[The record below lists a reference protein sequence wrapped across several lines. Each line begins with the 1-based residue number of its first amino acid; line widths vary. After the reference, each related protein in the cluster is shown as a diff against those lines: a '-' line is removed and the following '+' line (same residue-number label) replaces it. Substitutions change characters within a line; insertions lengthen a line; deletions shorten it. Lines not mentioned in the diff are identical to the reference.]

1 MKTVYIPKGET
12 VHYESLTTEH
22 LVVHGRLHVTYGVK
36 AQSITGSGVIDASS
50 INADTVCIDDV
61 ESGTVICKRLT
72 AKRVQAPEVFA
83 SESAAVSCFLSAAY
97 VETGK
102 LTAAIS
108 EVDEVVAQEVV
119 NLTPKKRTLFGTL
132 FASMLR
138 SFWTALTAPG
148 QKAEVLDAEFV
159 PAQEDHTE
167 TVQNEGSA
175 EFSASDQSVPEVEE
189 KQEDVVDEELN
200 RIVGLFK
207 LSREQ
212 GYTLKLI
219 PGTPEENAPAAN
231 PQPKQGNSQPTPAS
245 APQRADRPT
254 TRSDSQQTQP
264 VQQSRAAAS
273 RTVPF
278 TPPQSAARQR
288 TDCYVVLSTKVQ
300 GGMSGS
306 STLVTLRAP
315 DGKQIPAFARGARPE
330 LSAGTVLSNVKITMR
345 QQDTVAFYVLESYE
359 IVPQEDRAA

>member
-1 MKTVYIPKGET
+1 M
-12 VHYESLTTEH
+12 
-22 LVVHGRLHVTYGVK
+22 
-36 AQSITGSGVIDASS
+36 
-50 INADTVCIDDV
+50 
-61 ESGTVICKRLT
+61 
-72 AKRVQAPEVFA
+72 FA

-159 PAQEDHTE
+159 PAQEGHTE
-167 TVQNEGSA
+167 TVQSEGSA

-219 PGTPEENAPAAN
+219 PGTPEENAPVFDFENERILRPAA
-231 PQPKQGNSQPTPAS
+231 
-245 APQRADRPT
+245 
-254 TRSDSQQTQP
+254 
-264 VQQSRAAAS
+264 
-273 RTVPF
+273 
-278 TPPQSAARQR
+278 
-288 TDCYVVLSTKVQ
+288 
-300 GGMSGS
+300 
-306 STLVTLRAP
+306 
-315 DGKQIPAFARGARPE
+315 
-330 LSAGTVLSNVKITMR
+330 
-345 QQDTVAFYVLESYE
+345 
-359 IVPQEDRAA
+359 

>member
-12 VHYESLTTEH
+12 VHYESLATEH

-36 AQSITGSGVIDASS
+36 AQSITGSGVIDAGS

-61 ESGTVICKRLT
+61 ESGTVICKRLI

-119 NLTPKKRTLFGTL
+119 NLTPKKRTILIDGNKVIVR
-132 FASMLR
+132 R

-159 PAQEDHTE
+159 PAQEGHTE
-167 TVQNEGSA
+167 TVQSEGSA

-189 KQEDVVDEELN
+189 KQEETVDEELN

-212 GYTLKLI
+212 GYTLKLV
-219 PGTPEENAPAAN
+219 PGTPEENAPVFDFENERILRPAA
-231 PQPKQGNSQPTPAS
+231 
-245 APQRADRPT
+245 
-254 TRSDSQQTQP
+254 
-264 VQQSRAAAS
+264 
-273 RTVPF
+273 
-278 TPPQSAARQR
+278 
-288 TDCYVVLSTKVQ
+288 
-300 GGMSGS
+300 
-306 STLVTLRAP
+306 
-315 DGKQIPAFARGARPE
+315 
-330 LSAGTVLSNVKITMR
+330 
-345 QQDTVAFYVLESYE
+345 
-359 IVPQEDRAA
+359 

>member
-22 LVVHGRLHVTYGVK
+22 LVVHGRLRVTYGVK

-61 ESGTVICKRLT
+61 ESGTVICKRLI

-200 RIVGLFK
+200 RIVGLHQA
-207 LSREQ
+207 L
-212 GYTLKLI
+212 G
-219 PGTPEENAPAAN
+219 
-231 PQPKQGNSQPTPAS
+231 
-245 APQRADRPT
+245 
-254 TRSDSQQTQP
+254 
-264 VQQSRAAAS
+264 
-273 RTVPF
+273 
-278 TPPQSAARQR
+278 
-288 TDCYVVLSTKVQ
+288 
-300 GGMSGS
+300 
-306 STLVTLRAP
+306 P
-315 DGKQIPAFARGARPE
+315 DGAVCPTMYLIYIADYARLYPLRDLPAPVE
-330 LSAGTVLSNVKITMR
+330 
-345 QQDTVAFYVLESYE
+345 
-359 IVPQEDRAA
+359 

>member
-12 VHYESLTTEH
+12 VHYESLATEH

-36 AQSITGSGVIDASS
+36 AQSITGSGVIDAGS

-61 ESGTVICKRLT
+61 ESGTVICKRLI

-175 EFSASDQSVPEVEE
+175 EFSASDQSAPEVEE
-189 KQEDVVDEELN
+189 KQEETVDEELN
-200 RIVGLFK
+200 RNEVNYLAFSEISEGYHDELYGYLEEQGWLNEYKQGKTTVPYKKISANGTT
-207 LSREQ
+207 REQ
-212 GYTLKLI
+212 QICMTEYIRHQIHHPENTYNARFNDSQLRRSIEDMRAFVTSKAQ
-219 PGTPEENAPAAN
+219 TPE
-231 PQPKQGNSQPTPAS
+231 
-245 APQRADRPT
+245 T
-254 TRSDSQQTQP
+254 T
-264 VQQSRAAAS
+264 
-273 RTVPF
+273 
-278 TPPQSAARQR
+278 
-288 TDCYVVLSTKVQ
+288 
-300 GGMSGS
+300 
-306 STLVTLRAP
+306 
-315 DGKQIPAFARGARPE
+315 
-330 LSAGTVLSNVKITMR
+330 
-345 QQDTVAFYVLESYE
+345 
-359 IVPQEDRAA
+359 

>member
-1 MKTVYIPKGET
+1 MDNIFPLYIKREEYLDKQLEKLGLSVEDI
-12 VHYESLTTEH
+12 S
-22 LVVHGRLHVTYGVK
+22 LVVCSHMHWDH
-36 AQSITGSGVIDASS
+36 SGGLCFFAEKKTPQKVLTSREDYVFGAMQTLAPYRVAEDCAYFRENYLFKNLDISFVEEDDTLCEGIDMILLQGHTPA
-50 INADTVCIDDV
+50 VLGLV
-61 ESGTVICKRLT
+61 LYLESGTVICKRLI

-138 SFWTALTAPG
+138 SFWTALTVPR

-159 PAQEDHTE
+159 PAQEGHTE
-167 TVQNEGSA
+167 TVQSEGSA
-175 EFSASDQSVPEVEE
+175 EFSASDQSAPEVEE
-189 KQEDVVDEELN
+189 KQEETVDEELN

-219 PGTPEENAPAAN
+219 PGTPEENAPVFDFENERILRPAA
-231 PQPKQGNSQPTPAS
+231 
-245 APQRADRPT
+245 
-254 TRSDSQQTQP
+254 
-264 VQQSRAAAS
+264 
-273 RTVPF
+273 
-278 TPPQSAARQR
+278 
-288 TDCYVVLSTKVQ
+288 
-300 GGMSGS
+300 
-306 STLVTLRAP
+306 
-315 DGKQIPAFARGARPE
+315 
-330 LSAGTVLSNVKITMR
+330 
-345 QQDTVAFYVLESYE
+345 
-359 IVPQEDRAA
+359 

>member
-61 ESGTVICKRLT
+61 ESGTVICKRLI

-148 QKAEVLDAEFV
+148 QKAEVLDV
-159 PAQEDHTE
+159 
-167 TVQNEGSA
+167 
-175 EFSASDQSVPEVEE
+175 
-189 KQEDVVDEELN
+189 
-200 RIVGLFK
+200 
-207 LSREQ
+207 
-212 GYTLKLI
+212 
-219 PGTPEENAPAAN
+219 
-231 PQPKQGNSQPTPAS
+231 
-245 APQRADRPT
+245 
-254 TRSDSQQTQP
+254 
-264 VQQSRAAAS
+264 
-273 RTVPF
+273 
-278 TPPQSAARQR
+278 
-288 TDCYVVLSTKVQ
+288 
-300 GGMSGS
+300 SGS
-306 STLVTLRAP
+306 
-315 DGKQIPAFARGARPE
+315 
-330 LSAGTVLSNVKITMR
+330 
-345 QQDTVAFYVLESYE
+345 
-359 IVPQEDRAA
+359 

>member
-36 AQSITGSGVIDASS
+36 AQSITGSGVIDAGS

-61 ESGTVICKRLT
+61 ESGTVICKRLI

-189 KQEDVVDEELN
+189 KQKDVVDEELN

-219 PGTPEENAPAAN
+219 PGTPEENAPVFDFENERIQTERFFVLIVEWYFKRFIKSSLSRLKRCRATI
-231 PQPKQGNSQPTPAS
+231 SRYITS
-245 APQRADRPT
+245 AIA
-254 TRSDSQQTQP
+254 
-264 VQQSRAAAS
+264 
-273 RTVPF
+273 
-278 TPPQSAARQR
+278 
-288 TDCYVVLSTKVQ
+288 
-300 GGMSGS
+300 
-306 STLVTLRAP
+306 
-315 DGKQIPAFARGARPE
+315 
-330 LSAGTVLSNVKITMR
+330 
-345 QQDTVAFYVLESYE
+345 
-359 IVPQEDRAA
+359 